1 MARTL
6 DEANDYIKFL
16 ENELKSLETVNIKRL
31 IVELDNFS
39 GLLADDLKKIR
50 TGNKESCV
58 LITDEKSPVTDTVL
72 KLVEKIESFKKVSEA
87 AKTLNPVITEI
98 DEEAAREEDI
108 NIPKIEKLPRR
119 KI

>member
-72 KLVEKIESFKKVSEA
+72 KLVEKMNPSKRFQKQLKHL
-87 AKTLNPVITEI
+87 TL
-98 DEEAAREEDI
+98 
-108 NIPKIEKLPRR
+108 
-119 KI
+119 